1 MNANLVERKTQ
12 KRFLDLTSAAFQ
24 AGYNT
29 RLFRKII
36 EEDHIPVLQ
45 IGRKTYIQ
53 SSDLEEWKW
62 TKGEARLDRAIQ
74 QLDGWLKQSA
84 KAAMEP
90 AYDFQDEE

>member
-12 KRFLDLTSAAFQ
+12 RRFLDLTSAAFQ

-36 EEDHIPVLQ
+36 EEDRIPVLQ